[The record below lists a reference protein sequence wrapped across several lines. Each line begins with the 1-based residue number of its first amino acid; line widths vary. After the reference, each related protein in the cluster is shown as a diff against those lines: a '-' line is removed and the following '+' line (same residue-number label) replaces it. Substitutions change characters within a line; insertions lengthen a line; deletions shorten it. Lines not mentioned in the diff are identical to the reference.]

1 MHIPDGFIPLWQ
13 TPIYFA
19 IAVVALIFA
28 LRWAKNNLDERNI
41 PLLSVLAAFIFVI
54 MSINIP
60 IPWGTSGH
68 MVGAAMVAIIF
79 MSPWAGVICISL
91 VLLIQGLFFGDGG
104 ITVLGANMLNM
115 GIIGSFVGYYGFVT
129 LRKPLGKKLAIGVA
143 SWAAIFLSAIA
154 ASLELWWA
162 GTFPLELGLL
172 FMGLYHAVIGILE
185 ASITVVVILALEKV
199 RPDLLAWNK
208 DKYKDKFADLRTK
221 SIEVKAK

>member
-19 IAVVALIFA
+19 IALVALFFA
-28 LRWAKNNLDERNI
+28 FRWAKNNLDERNI
-41 PLLSVLAAFIFVI
+41 PLLAVLAAFIFVM

-79 MSPWAGVICISL
+79 MSPWAGVIVIAL

-104 ITVLGANMLNM
+104 ITVLGVNILNM
-115 GIIGSFVGYYGFVT
+115 GIVGSFVGYYGFKG
-129 LRKPLGKKLAIGVA
+129 LRKPLGKVPAIAIA
-143 SWAAIFLSAIA
+143 SWAAIFLGACLA
-154 ASLELWWA
+154 AVELWLA
-162 GTFPLELGLL
+162 GIFPLGLGLT
-172 FMGLYHAVIGILE
+172 FMGLYHAVIGVLE
-185 ASITVVVILALEKV
+185 AIITVVVILGIEKV

-208 DKYKDKFADLRTK
+208 N
-221 SIEVKAK
+221 